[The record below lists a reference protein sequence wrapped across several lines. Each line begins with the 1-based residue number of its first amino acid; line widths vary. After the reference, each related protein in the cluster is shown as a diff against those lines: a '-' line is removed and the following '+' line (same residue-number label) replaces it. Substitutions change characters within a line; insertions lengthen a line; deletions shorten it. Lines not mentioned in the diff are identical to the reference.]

1 MTSEHLLDERRL
13 KLGQLLLECQVF
25 DQFLAKK
32 FATLK
37 RYGAEG
43 AESMMGFFEEA
54 IQLSDKSNLL
64 SLKYHF
70 TILKAWSS
78 VHQVVLVI

>member
-1 MTSEHLLDERRL
+1 M
-13 KLGQLLLECQVF
+13 F

-54 IQLSDKSNLL
+54 IQLSDKGNLL
-64 SLKYHF
+64 SLSHNNIISEFK
-70 TILKAWSS
+70 ILYRTCCKNSAKASTLPLEADLGMIKS
-78 VHQVVLVI
+78 LKNGK